1 MNALTP
7 IAIGFDTRQ
16 SREWFRAR
24 EFYLARD
31 RFLHAM
37 LKRGDRGPAFATYR
51 APDGSKVACP
61 LVGEDLGQHSL
72 VLGATGSGKSSLLE
86 AMSRTLLR
94 IGRSFVLVD
103 PHGDLAG
110 RVGRW
115 VRATGTLTL
124 VSLDFTQPETL
135 PAWNPVARMDGVAP
149 SRQVDLLVTVLKRLY
164 RGETVA
170 SWSWGVKTEE
180 LMRVSLRALIESGMP
195 LTLLDLE
202 RFLTDEEFRLDVLQ
216 TAGPEVQ
223 AYFRDRFGAREEMYV
238 SAVLNK
244 LAPLLDAPA
253 VRAFLGRTEGTMD
266 LLGVIDRRA
275 AVVVNLA
282 RGSLGAAADV
292 LGRLLTSAFL
302 LAALRRERIVPEARR
317 PVTLLVDEAHAF
329 AGEESGLA
337 DLLVAGRK
345 YKVSLVLAAQGLSLF
360 PAKLRPLLTGNTARQ
375 YLFRLPYAEAR
386 LIGPDVLEPLGNVPR
401 LRARPYDRIDDPLLT
416 PEEEL
421 RSRMHE
427 LADLPTGACYWALRG
442 KRFKA
447 RRVQVLAPETPPALP
462 TRPISTGFTIDAFD
476 A

>member
-1 MNALTP
+1 MNADTALYLS
-7 IAIGFDTRQ
+7 FETRQ
-16 SREWFRAR
+16 SRDWFQTRA
-24 EFYLARD
+24 FFLARD

-37 LKRGDRGPAFATYR
+37 LKRADTGRPFAVYR
-51 APDGSKVACP
+51 APDGSKVSCP
-61 LVGEDLGQHSL
+61 LVGEDFGHHGL

-86 AMSRTLLR
+86 AMCRTLLR
-94 IGRSFVLVD
+94 IGRSFVLID
-103 PHGDLAG
+103 PHGDLAE

-115 VRATGTLTL
+115 VRSDGGLKL
-124 VSLDFTQPETL
+124 HILDFTRPETL
-135 PAWNPVARMDGVAP
+135 PSWNPIARMDGVAP

-164 RGETVA
+164 RGETAA
-170 SWSWGVKTEE
+170 SWAWGVKTEE
-180 LMRVSLRALIESGMP
+180 LMRVSLRALIESETA
-195 LTLLDLE
+195 LTLLDLG

-223 AYFRDRFGAREEMYV
+223 GYFRDRFGAREEMYV

-253 VRAFLGRTEGTMD
+253 VRAFLGRTDGTFD

-292 LGRLLTSAFL
+292 LGRLLTSALL
-302 LAALRRERIVPEARR
+302 LAALRRERIVPEVRR
-317 PVTLLVDEAHAF
+317 PVTLLVDEAHSF

-345 YKVSLVLAAQGLSLF
+345 YKVSLILAAQGLSLY
-360 PAKLRPLLTGNTARQ
+360 PAKLRSLLTGNTARQ
-375 YLFRLPYAEAR
+375 FFFRLPYAEAR
-386 LIGPDVLEPLGNVPR
+386 LLGPDILEPLGNVPR
-401 LRARPYDRIDDPLLT
+401 VAVRPYDRIDDPLLT

-427 LADLPTGACYWALRG
+427 LADLPKGACYWTLRG

-447 RRVQVLAPETPPALP
+447 RRVQVLPPEQPPATP
-462 TRPISTGFTIDAFD
+462 TRPVCTGISIDEYD